1 MSRNESVLSVLSESG
16 IYVSG
21 LVNHR
26 LMCILLDTGAAVSVF
41 GESTWKKKW
50 NCFITGATELL
61 EYLLQPMAMSRLFW
75 EKLKCEFAWERL
87 NAPGLL

>member
-26 LMCILLDTGAAVSVF
+26 LMCILLALVLLSV
-41 GESTWKKKW
+41 
-50 NCFITGATELL
+50 C
-61 EYLLQPMAMSRLFW
+61 
-75 EKLKCEFAWERL
+75 
-87 NAPGLL
+87 